1 MTGQQLKNS
10 ILQMAVQ
17 GKLVPQDPDDEPASV
32 LLERIRK
39 EKERLVREKKIKLEK
54 NPSVIFRGAD
64 NLPYEKRGKEV
75 RCIADEIPF
84 EIPDSWGWARLG
96 SISNYGECKSID
108 VSLIPHGAWILDLED
123 IEKDTG
129 KVLSKKTSNESKSS
143 KHCFKVGQVL
153 YSKLRPYLNKVVIA
167 DEEGYC
173 TSEIIPFDV
182 YGGVNTLFVQLF
194 LMSPGF
200 VANAMEESYG
210 VKMPRL
216 GTEDARNAF
225 VPIPSINEQRR
236 IVEGY
241 NTLLPYIDEYGIKES
256 NLSQLNTS
264 LPTLLKKSILQ
275 EAIQGKL
282 VPQDPNDEPASVLL
296 ERIRKEKARLVKEG
310 S

>member
-1 MTGQQLKNS
+1 
-10 ILQMAVQ
+10 
-17 GKLVPQDPDDEPASV
+17 
-32 LLERIRK
+32 
-39 EKERLVREKKIKLEK
+39 
-54 NPSVIFRGAD
+54 
-64 NLPYEKRGKEV
+64 
-75 RCIADEIPF
+75 
-84 EIPDSWGWARLG
+84 
-96 SISNYGECKSID
+96 
-108 VSLIPHGAWILDLED
+108 
-123 IEKDTG
+123 
-129 KVLSKKTSNESKSS
+129 
-143 KHCFKVGQVL
+143 
-153 YSKLRPYLNKVVIA
+153 
-167 DEEGYC
+167 
-173 TSEIIPFDV
+173 
-182 YGGVNTLFVQLF
+182 
-194 LMSPGF
+194 MSPGF

-236 IVEGY
+236 IVERY

-296 ERIRKEKARLVKEG
+296 ERTRKEKARLVKEG